1 MNRQEAIQRIIWS
14 LLAHANAPHEAVAA
28 ALTVKPH
35 LGHRAEA
42 DFRNLLRAAGLFAFD
57 EDGFFMRYV
66 RRLPAQEGDDIPSLP
81 SPTHL
86 LTVPVPVE
94 PRMRI
99 AYSVFTGLLLKH
111 LYQCHAAVPL
121 QVTEGMALLWVPE
134 QAAAPASALPDNA
147 KRVWQEFQ
155 SSQLAEDAL
164 QDGIEA
170 TLSAMGRAIGAI
182 GATDSLARGALFR
195 VLLEILPRHERDFQT
210 QGGMRLDFYS
220 RDDIL
225 EWRRVLA
232 VTADSAQTVESLWAQ
247 GLNGS
252 DSKRAASEIAGLMV
266 TEALAAASPMPFRY
280 VRGLWRGEGSGKT
293 RKPGKRDVVHW
304 PQAGDENASR
314 KAEDIDKA
322 VEEALSKLERAR
334 SGTRDV
340 DRWVARTFA
349 GDGEHRA
356 LISCLASLL
365 VVKLPAGPRRSTPS
379 LSLTSLVDDMSNSL
393 PKEALVAFLKKEEK
407 KALGE
412 IKAAVSETC
421 KNVVAWHLAR
431 KTDRDDIAI
440 FGWPVTILRNMREE
454 ERFALRFISKIDP
467 PGARAI
473 LRVLPLGDI
482 TAVNAQDAV
491 SPVPFSL
498 TGLGGSPASSTGTT
512 LTVASGSR
520 CVVCGSRSDLLKG
533 AASFLPESKKR
544 WYESPTSFVEPKLC
558 SNCAFVAYLSAIY
571 PNSDSSVVEF
581 PSDNFLELFALHEH
595 LQGVS
600 GAVALKT
607 LNRVGALSILPS
619 RYLLLSKNSRQGR
632 MDSKTQ
638 IYVQLRHHTPLL
650 QNLDRPMRVQVEGS
664 QPNFWSEVYPHVA
677 IGLSHFARM
686 PSYYESKDRKV
697 VAQRVVRAFT
707 EGRPF
712 AAAYL
717 ATQAQ
722 QPDRGF
728 GRERSVFSRGLRAF
742 EDEFIRAR
750 QYGDLLAQALGGA
763 RMSYE
768 LFGDVIDFSN
778 YLLTLC
784 QPLVKREVRRS
795 GSSVSGIA
803 RKFTDLIAADF
814 GQCRVANFLYVTCQ
828 KADKADS
835 YWAKRD
841 VFAALYP
848 AAKDDSQIKAAQ
860 QALDSA
866 RSASEEAE
874 KALKQAADADREQ
887 KEAALQEVTARKT
900 KAISAVREAWD
911 AFRMKTPRTELESRL
926 AALHQEHGGDA
937 VVWRKF
943 LREVE
948 ARTLALLLLNVHQA

>member
-1 MNRQEAIQRIIWS
+1 
-14 LLAHANAPHEAVAA
+14 
-28 ALTVKPH
+28 
-35 LGHRAEA
+35 
-42 DFRNLLRAAGLFAFD
+42 
-57 EDGFFMRYV
+57 
-66 RRLPAQEGDDIPSLP
+66 
-81 SPTHL
+81 
-86 LTVPVPVE
+86 
-94 PRMRI
+94 
-99 AYSVFTGLLLKH
+99 
-111 LYQCHAAVPL
+111 
-121 QVTEGMALLWVPE
+121 
-134 QAAAPASALPDNA
+134 
-147 KRVWQEFQ
+147 
-155 SSQLAEDAL
+155 
-164 QDGIEA
+164 
-170 TLSAMGRAIGAI
+170 
-182 GATDSLARGALFR
+182 
-195 VLLEILPRHERDFQT
+195 
-210 QGGMRLDFYS
+210 MRLDFYS
-220 RDDIL
+220 RDDI
-225 EWRRVLA
+225 EQRRRALSI
-232 VTADSAQTVESLWAQ
+232 TARSAQTVESAWAQ

-252 DSKRAASEIAGLMV
+252 DARSVARDIAGLIV
-266 TEALAAASPMPFRY
+266 AEALDAARPMPFRY
-280 VRGLWRGEGSGKT
+280 VRGLWRGEGSGRN
-293 RKPGKRDVVHW
+293 RKPGNRDGVRW
-304 PQAGDENASR
+304 PPKGDEDGTA
-314 KAEDIDKA
+314 KADQIDKA
-322 VEEALSKLERAR
+322 VEETLGKLERLR
-334 SGTRDV
+334 SGTRDL
-340 DRWVARTFA
+340 DGWMARAF
-349 GDGEHRA
+349 GGNPEYGA

-365 VVKLPAGPRRSTPS
+365 SVSQPVGSRRSAPS
-379 LSLTSLVDDMSNSL
+379 FNLTSLVDEMSNSVHR
-393 PKEALVAFLKKEEK
+393 EALVAFLKKEDS

-412 IKAAVSETC
+412 VCAAVSETC
-421 KNVVAWHLAR
+421 KNVLAWQVAR
-431 KTDRDDIAI
+431 RTDRHDIAI
-440 FGWPVTILRNMREE
+440 FGWPVTVLRKVPEAK
-454 ERFALRFISKIDP
+454 RFALRFINKDDP

-473 LRVLPLGDI
+473 LRVPPFGNI
-482 TAVNAQDAV
+482 SAI
-491 SPVPFSL
+491 SPEN
-498 TGLGGSPASSTGTT
+498 ASSSPPFV
-512 LTVASGSR
+512 LTRLRGPLISATATASTMASGSR

-544 WYESPTSFVEPKLC
+544 WYESPTTFVEPKLC

-571 PNSDSSVVEF
+571 PNSDTSVVEF
-581 PSDNFLELFALHEH
+581 PADNFLELFALHEH

-650 QNLDRPMRVQVEGS
+650 QNLDRPMRVQIEGS
-664 QPNFWSEVYPHVA
+664 QPNFWSEIYPHVA
-677 IGLSHFARM
+677 IGLSHFVRM
-686 PSYYESKDRKV
+686 PSYETKDRKV

-712 AAAYL
+712 AAAYV
-717 ATQAQ
+717 ATQAE
-722 QPDRGF
+722 QPERGF
-728 GRERSVFSRGLRAF
+728 GRERSVFNRGLRAF
-742 EDEFIRAR
+742 EDEFIRTR
-750 QYGDLLAQALGGA
+750 QYGDLLAHALGGE
-763 RMSYE
+763 RMSCDF
-768 LFGDVIDFSN
+768 FGDVIDFSN

-784 QPLVKREVRRS
+784 QPLVKREVRDS

-860 QALDSA
+860 HALDSA
-866 RSASEEAE
+866 RSTSDEAE

-887 KEAALQEVTARKT
+887 KEAALQEAAARKT